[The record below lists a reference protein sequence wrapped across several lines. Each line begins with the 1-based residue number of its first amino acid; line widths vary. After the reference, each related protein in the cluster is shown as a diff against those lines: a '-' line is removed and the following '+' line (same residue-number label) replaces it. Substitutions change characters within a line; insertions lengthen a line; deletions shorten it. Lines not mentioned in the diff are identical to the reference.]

1 MIPCCILQ
9 RFTQLFFN
17 GLDLNLCNFII
28 TIEQDLFYFLKQ
40 SLLSEDLGMGFL
52 AVFVEVRDETLDSL
66 VQFVVGLL
74 LLDVHVLG
82 MGNMI
87 SL

>member
-1 MIPCCILQ
+1 
-9 RFTQLFFN
+9 
-17 GLDLNLCNFII
+17 
-28 TIEQDLFYFLKQ
+28 
-40 SLLSEDLGMGFL
+40 MGFL